1 MSTPA
6 KETSRFT
13 VDGFLGGRVEALQ
26 PRTGHRAGLEA
37 VMLGGS
43 IDPNASGTLIDLG
56 AGAGVAG
63 FCAAVRARN
72 IKVVLVE
79 RDGEAAEAARQ
90 ALTRLANRAFARR
103 VTMVEAAI
111 TDRDAILAAGGPAD
125 QVLMNPPFHQAAS
138 TSASPDE
145 ARADAHVLAEGGLE
159 EWTSAAS
166 AILKP
171 GGRLTI
177 IFRADG
183 LDILLAALGKR
194 FGAVDILP
202 IHPRAQA
209 TAHRL
214 LVSAIKDSRAGLK
227 LLAPLILHGATGSAF
242 LPEIEAL
249 LRGRVGLSEAHP
261 PWQPGA

>member
-1 MSTPA
+1 MSTSS
-6 KETSRFT
+6 KEMSRFT

-26 PRTGHRAGLEA
+26 PRAGHRAGLEA
-37 VMLGGS
+37 VLLGGS
-43 IDPNASGTLIDLG
+43 IDPNATGTVVDLG

-72 IKVVLVE
+72 TKVVLVE
-79 RDGEAAEAARQ
+79 RDSEAAEAARQ
-90 ALTRLANRAFARR
+90 ALARVANRAFARR
-103 VTMVEAAI
+103 AAMVEAAI
-111 TDRDAILAAGGPAD
+111 ADRDAILAAAGPAD
-125 QVLMNPPFHQAAS
+125 QVLMNPPFHQATS
-138 TSASPDE
+138 TSASPDG
-145 ARADAHVLAEGGLE
+145 ARADAHVLGEGGLE
-159 EWTSAAS
+159 EWFSAAS

-171 GGRLTI
+171 GGRVTI

-183 LDILLAALGKR
+183 LDILLAAIGKR
-194 FGAVDILP
+194 FGALDILP

-209 TAHRL
+209 PAHRL
-214 LVSAIKDSRAGLK
+214 LVSAMKDSRAGLK
-227 LLAPLILHGATGSAF
+227 LLPPLVLHGTTGSAF

>member
-1 MSTPA
+1 MRSRRPASCSKTPVSAPSWSSRNPSPNRDMSTPA

-111 TDRDAILAAGGPAD
+111 TDRDAILAAGG
-125 QVLMNPPFHQAAS
+125 
-138 TSASPDE
+138 
-145 ARADAHVLAEGGLE
+145 
-159 EWTSAAS
+159 
-166 AILKP
+166 
-171 GGRLTI
+171 
-177 IFRADG
+177 
-183 LDILLAALGKR
+183 
-194 FGAVDILP
+194 
-202 IHPRAQA
+202 
-209 TAHRL
+209 
-214 LVSAIKDSRAGLK
+214 
-227 LLAPLILHGATGSAF
+227 
-242 LPEIEAL
+242 
-249 LRGRVGLSEAHP
+249 
-261 PWQPGA
+261 